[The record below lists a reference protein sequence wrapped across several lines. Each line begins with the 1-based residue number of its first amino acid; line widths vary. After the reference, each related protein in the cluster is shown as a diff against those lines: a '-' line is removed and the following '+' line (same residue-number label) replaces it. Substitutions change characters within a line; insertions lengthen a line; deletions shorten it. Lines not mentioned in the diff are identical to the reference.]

1 MIGKK
6 KQNTWLNYA
15 NPSLSNIQ
23 PYEPGKPESQ
33 LIRELNL
40 STQQIVKLNSNESL
54 WEAAPAI
61 KHHLSN
67 IQNIHSYPDGNGF
80 ELKQTIAKLHNI
92 SPQHITLGNGSNDIL
107 ELIARAFLCPNT
119 SAIYAQH
126 SFIVYHLVTLT
137 QQARG
142 IKVPASNYGH
152 NLTAMLQAIE
162 KETKIIFIANPNNP
176 TGTFIPYEQIKDFLK
191 AVPKHILVVL
201 DEAYY
206 DYLPKKEQEDS
217 IAWLEEFANLIIVR
231 TLSKIYGLASLRLG
245 YALSHP
251 DLSDLFNRVRPPFN
265 TNTIAQECGVI
276 ALQEQDFIQEV
287 ASQTLIQKTR
297 LESEFNKL
305 NIRYIPSLGN
315 FLCTEF
321 ADAPYIHQK
330 LSEHG
335 ILVRPI
341 GGYELPNHLRITVG
355 QERDNKRLLK
365 ILEQLL

>member
-1 MIGKK
+1 MTSTNKK
-6 KQNTWLNYA
+6 NTWLNTA

-40 STQQIVKLNSNESL
+40 GSQQIVKLNSNESL
-54 WEAAPAI
+54 WGSSPAVQA
-61 KHHLSN
+61 HLPTLKN
-67 IQNIHSYPDGNGF
+67 THYYPDGNGF
-80 ELKQTIAKLHNI
+80 ELKQTIAKLHNT
-92 SPQHITLGNGSNDIL
+92 SLQHITLGNGSNDIL
-107 ELIARAFLCPNT
+107 ELIARAFLSQNT

-142 IKVPASNYGH
+142 IKVPANNYGH

-217 IAWLEEFANLIIVR
+217 TAWLEEFTNLIIVR

-251 DLSDLFNRVRPPFN
+251 DLTDLFNRVRPPFN
-265 TNTIAQECGVI
+265 TNTFAQECGMI
-276 ALQEQDFIQEV
+276 ALQDQEFIQNV
-287 ASQTLIQKTR
+287 AAQTLTQKTF
-297 LESEFNKL
+297 LEKEFTKL
-305 NIRYIPSLGN
+305 NIQYIPSLGN

-330 LSEHG
+330 LSEKG

-355 QERDNKRLLK
+355 RESENTQLLK
-365 ILEQLL
+365 TLEQLL